1 MAGTDAKEKAPAT
14 KVDIADVP
22 SAEWGWSGE
31 SPKAAKAAAIFVII
45 ALLALLIGNHQ
56 GKVEDLF
63 CIGFAVLI
71 AIILIR
77 DAVRSRLTR

>member
-31 SPKAAKAAAIFVII
+31 SPKAAKVAAVVVII
-45 ALLALLIGNHQ
+45 ALLSLMIGNHQ
-56 GKVEDLF
+56 GRVEDLF
-63 CIGFAVLI
+63 CIGFAALI
-71 AIILIR
+71 AVILIR
-77 DAVRSRLTR
+77 DAVRSRLKR